1 MIAKKRATVKMMVM
15 TIEKKQREG
24 VDAVSPLGRRLG
36 LTATEKMPA
45 EEEDFQA
52 NGCF

>member
-1 MIAKKRATVKMMVM
+1 MLLVH
-15 TIEKKQREG
+15 REE
-24 VDAVSPLGRRLG
+24 DLG